1 MKKAEYLAKLIKG
14 DTEIIFKV
22 HSMHFLTALAE
33 IAFDNDY
40 EVYCKLKG
48 ESDEGKRRDMD

>member
-1 MKKAEYLAKLIKG
+1 MKKSGYLAKLTKD

-22 HSMHFLTALAE
+22 HSMHYLTALAE

-48 ESDEGKRRDMD
+48 ENDEEG

>member
-1 MKKAEYLAKLIKG
+1 MKRIGYLAKLIKG

-22 HSMHFLTALAE
+22 HSMHYLTALAE

-40 EVYCKLKG
+40 EVYCKLEG
-48 ESDEGKRRDMD
+48 EDDEGEG